1 MSRYRFQDAYRMSQ
15 GSSGM
20 RDSRPGQSS
29 RSQRGLSGIPEQP
42 KPIPEITVRDLFKH
56 ERTVSW
62 FDGRKNRIGNAAGV
76 DGIQL
81 RHLKR
86 ADVVRLCRDV
96 VSAIHSGEF
105 LPNPLRPVDILRLD
119 GRIRTLKLSTI
130 AERIVYGAAA
140 SYLTAAV
147 APHIGPN
154 FHGSLPNRG
163 VHTLLAEIVRFV
175 ASTPQDAPIYVRE
188 MDIVRAFDNVRLSAV
203 TEVLSQMGFQ
213 DEVVEMLQ
221 RILTPSDAVGEI
233 IGLPQGNPFSPILFA
248 VTLDSCFQQNPNLPE
263 SVGVLT
269 PLVFVDNF
277 VYLSSQERLL
287 SDSIQLHQNAIN
299 LKGLK
304 YGPWDPSNPAGN
316 LRTGDTSGLLG
327 NTLTV
332 TGTKPRFE
340 IEPSRVLKVQEL
352 IRSLAVHPNPLG
364 STLEFLNAY
373 VSSKGHIYATAGRE
387 YCYQTLSTICGGPEI
402 EEIAKA
408 KILDKW
414 RTAGG
419 NQTNTWE
426 TQHLWS
432 TTLNERSS
440 PNGSEEDFFIPWEVW

>member
-20 RDSRPGQSS
+20 RDARPGRSP
-29 RSQRGLSGIPEQP
+29 RSQSGQSGTQDQP
-42 KPIPEITVRDLFKH
+42 KPIPEIKVRDLFDTDQ
-56 ERTVSW
+56 TVSW
-62 FDGRKNRIGNAAGV
+62 YDGRKNRIGNAAGV

-86 ADVVRLCRDV
+86 ADVARLCRDV
-96 VSAIHSGEF
+96 VCEIHSGEF

-140 SYLTAAV
+140 SYLTDVV

-154 FHGSLPNRG
+154 FHGSMPNRG

-175 ASTPQDAPIYVRE
+175 ASTPQDAPIFVRE

-221 RILTPSDAVGEI
+221 RILTPSDAAGEI

-248 VTLDSCFQQNPNLPE
+248 VTLDSCFQQTANLPE
-263 SVGVLT
+263 SAGVLT
-269 PLVFVDNF
+269 PLVYVDNV
-277 VYLSSQERLL
+277 VYVTTQERLL
-287 SDSIQLHQNAIN
+287 SDSIQFHQSAIN
-299 LKGLK
+299 LKGLD
-304 YGPWDPSNPAGN
+304 YGRGEPSKPAGN
-316 LRTGDTSGLLG
+316 LRTGETSVLLG
-327 NTLTV
+327 NALAV
-332 TGTKPRFE
+332 IGTRPRFE
-340 IEPSRVLKVQEL
+340 IEPRRVLKVQEL

-387 YCYQTLSTICGGPEI
+387 YCNQTLSNICGGPDI

-426 TQHLWS
+426 TRHIWS

-440 PNGSEEDFFIPWEVW
+440 PNGSEDDLFIPWEAW

>member
-1 MSRYRFQDAYRMSQ
+1 MSRYRFQDVYQSQ

-20 RDSRPGQSS
+20 RDSRPRRLSRLQSGQT
-29 RSQRGLSGIPEQP
+29 GIPEP
-42 KPIPEITVRDLFKH
+42 PIPIPEITVRHLFDTN
-56 ERTVSW
+56 RTVSW

-86 ADVVRLCRDV
+86 ADVARLCKDV
-96 VSAIHSGEF
+96 IGEIHSGEF
-105 LPNPLRPVDILRLD
+105 LPNPLRTVDIPRLD
-119 GRIRTLKLSTI
+119 GRTRTLMLSTI

-140 SYLTAAV
+140 NYLTAAV

-163 VHTLLAEIVRFV
+163 VHTLLAEIVKFV
-175 ASTPQDAPIYVRE
+175 ASTPQDSPIYVRE
-188 MDIVRAFDNVRLSAV
+188 MDVVRAFDNVRLSAV

-221 RILTPSDAVGEI
+221 RIFTPTDAAGEI
-233 IGLPQGNPFSPILFA
+233 TGLPQGNPFSPILFA
-248 VTLDSCFQQNPNLPE
+248 VTLESCFQQNPDLSE
-263 SVGVLT
+263 SSGVLT
-269 PLVFVDNF
+269 PLVYVDNI
-277 VYLSSQERLL
+277 VYITTQERLL
-287 SDSIQLHQNAIN
+287 SDSIQFHQSAIN
-299 LKGLK
+299 LKGLD
-304 YGPWDPSNPAGN
+304 YGPWAPSNSAGN
-316 LRTGDTSGLLG
+316 LRTGDTSVLLG
-327 NTLTV
+327 NALTV
-332 TGTKPRFE
+332 IGTRPRFE
-340 IEPSRVLKVQEL
+340 IEPGRVQKVQEL

-387 YCYQTLSTICGGPEI
+387 YCNQTLSTICGGSEV
-402 EEIAKA
+402 EEHAKTR
-408 KILDKW
+408 ILDKW

-426 TQHLWS
+426 TQHIWS

-440 PNGSEEDFFIPWEVW
+440 PNGSEENLYIPWEAW